1 MIEALE
7 VLATFEPC
15 QKLVQAEKIAI
26 VALSRQVSIE
36 LVAEALLIL

>member
-7 VLATFEPC
+7 VPTTFEPC

-26 VALSRQVSIE
+26 VARSRQVSIE